1 MGQLQTATFDNYKDM
16 LLTQIGEDLAELLTS
31 RRAYAEMQKEAGSRP
46 WAEFLSWAQLAR
58 WYVGSQLQV
67 LERNLTS
74 KPREPGLA
82 RIIAYVGTHAEEIV
96 ELEPAWAG
104 RTGGLRAELNRA
116 APKDFSRRESERDME
131 ILRGFRQALQTYRV
145 GSGDHWQE
153 IFEQKCREFSGED
166 SPTFDLP
173 PFDEL
178 DLAIN
183 TFLDLIVKYAELAY
197 GESYHPF
204 AVGLQFTGR
213 VPVEP
218 LARGWRAAGDASPA
232 AEYR

>member
-16 LLTQIGEDLAELLTS
+16 LLTQIAEDLAELLTS
-31 RRAYAEMQKEAGSRP
+31 RQAYAEMQKEAGSRP
-46 WAEFLSWAQLAR
+46 WTEFRSWSQLAR

-96 ELEPAWAG
+96 ELDPAWAG
-104 RTGGLRAELNRA
+104 RTVAIRAELNRA
-116 APKDFSRRESERDME
+116 APDGFSRRESERDME
-131 ILRGFRQALQTYRV
+131 ILRRFRQALQAYRV
-145 GSGDHWQE
+145 GTGDHWQE
-153 IFEQKCREFSGED
+153 VFEQKCRDFSGDD

-183 TFLDLIVKYAELAY
+183 TFLDLTVKYAELAF
-197 GESYHPF
+197 GEAQHPF
-204 AVGLQFTGR
+204 AIGLQFTGLA
-213 VPVEP
+213 PVGP
-218 LARGWRAAGDASPA
+218 LAKEWRPAGEAALDAERS
-232 AEYR
+232 

>member
-1 MGQLQTATFDNYKDM
+1 MGQLQASTFDNYKDM
-16 LLTQIGEDLAELLTS
+16 LLTQIAEDLAELLTS
-31 RRAYAEMQKEAGSRP
+31 RQVYAEIQKEAGSRP
-46 WAEFLSWAQLAR
+46 WAEFRSWSLLAR

-82 RIIAYVGTHAEEIV
+82 RIIAYVGTHASEIV
-96 ELEPAWAG
+96 ELDPAWAG
-104 RTGGLRAELNRA
+104 KTVAIRAELNRA
-116 APKDFSRRESERDME
+116 TPEGFSRRESERDME

-145 GSGDHWQE
+145 GTGDHWQE
-153 IFEQKCREFSGED
+153 AFEQKCREFSGTD

-183 TFLDLIVKYAELAY
+183 TFLDLLVKYAELAF
-197 GESYHPF
+197 GEVQHPF
-204 AVGLQFTGR
+204 AIGFQFTGAI
-213 VPVEP
+213 PVQP
-218 LARGWRAAGDASPA
+218 LAREWRPAEDAALA
-232 AEYR
+232 AERI